1 MWKDPVVEEV
11 RAIREQ
17 IAAEC
22 DYDLHKIFEMQREVQ
37 RTWKGKTV
45 RKEDLPSKLPAAV
58 KPSE

>member
-22 DYDLHKIFEMQREVQ
+22 DYDLHKLFEMQREIA
-37 RTWKGKTV
+37 RKWKGRTA
-45 RKEDLPSKLPAAV
+45 RRGDLPKKLHAV
-58 KPSE
+58 EEAGK